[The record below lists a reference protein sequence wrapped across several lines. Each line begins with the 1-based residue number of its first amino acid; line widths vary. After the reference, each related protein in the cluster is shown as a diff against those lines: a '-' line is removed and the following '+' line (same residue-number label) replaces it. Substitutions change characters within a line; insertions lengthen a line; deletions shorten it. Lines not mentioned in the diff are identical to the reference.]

1 MIIGEKSW
9 QQAIGNPLQR
19 LPYIQVKARH
29 AIQSAASG
37 IKQAVHTFGASAGT
51 WTRRFGAVLLIELAM
66 VLFLHLYM
74 LVPLM
79 WLVIPL
85 IAFDYIGLAGVVL
98 YMKIMVS
105 FYGSWFWVKFVKC
118 SGLCAYSFALFGYMF
133 VFPKWWF
140 YAKNTGGICSKSP
153 NFLSQTQNTIL
164 KFEHDFSLHL
174 PNLNQGDQLVS
185 KRHFKI
191 GLISRVNLPLF
202 MSKAH

>member
-1 MIIGEKSW
+1 MDYVDEMIIGEKSW

-37 IKQAVHTFGASAGT
+37 IKQAVHTFGVSAGA
-51 WTRRFGAVLLIELAM
+51 WTRRFGAVLLIEVAM

-74 LVPLM
+74 LVPFM

-105 FYGSWFWVKFVKC
+105 FYGS
-118 SGLCAYSFALFGYMF
+118 
-133 VFPKWWF
+133 
-140 YAKNTGGICSKSP
+140 
-153 NFLSQTQNTIL
+153 
-164 KFEHDFSLHL
+164 
-174 PNLNQGDQLVS
+174 
-185 KRHFKI
+185 
-191 GLISRVNLPLF
+191 
-202 MSKAH
+202 